1 MVIPVPDQGGA
12 SEARDF
18 LLPDLGEG
26 LTEAEIVAWLVGV
39 GDEVTVDQPI
49 VEVESAK
56 SVVELPSPF
65 AGRVATLHAETGATV
80 HAGSPLITVLTAAPA
95 RPDPTGDP
103 ERAPAQTGHT
113 TAGSR
118 AASEAV
124 PAGAAPVEAATPRT
138 ATPETTAPSG
148 AVLVGYGTR
157 ESTMRLRRPP
167 GARFG
172 KRAPAGPIATAFAA
186 PDAAPLLDP
195 GRRSPVVSPIV
206 RKYARANGL
215 DAGELR
221 GSGPD
226 HLVLRSDVD
235 AAIAALR
242 GNGGAGTASGAGPAS
257 GEPGPENAPTDTV
270 IPITGIRRIT
280 AERLSHSR
288 TVIPDAT
295 VWLDVDAT
303 ELITARARFQ
313 ELTGERFSVTTL
325 VARFVVEGLKR
336 FPLLNSSVDEE
347 AGQIIQHGQINLG
360 LAAQTPR
367 GLLVPVVHGAESMT
381 TRQLRDGIQEVV
393 ALAGKGDYP
402 RQALT
407 GGTFTL
413 NNYGGFGVDG
423 SSPIINHPEAAMLG
437 LGRIIDRPWVVDG
450 QVVVRKVV
458 VLSIVFDHRVCD
470 GDVASGFLTYVAQR
484 IAEPILLLGD
494 L

>member
-1 MVIPVPDQGGA
+1 
-12 SEARDF
+12 
-18 LLPDLGEG
+18 
-26 LTEAEIVAWLVGV
+26 
-39 GDEVTVDQPI
+39 
-49 VEVESAK
+49 
-56 SVVELPSPF
+56 
-65 AGRVATLHAETGATV
+65 
-80 HAGSPLITVLTAAPA
+80 LITVLTAAPA

-157 ESTMRLRRPP
+157 ESTIRLRRPP
-167 GARFG
+167 GGRFG
-172 KRAPAGPIATAFAA
+172 KGAPAGPIATAFAA

-242 GNGGAGTASGAGPAS
+242 G
-257 GEPGPENAPTDTV
+257 PENAPTDTV

-303 ELITARARFQ
+303 ELITARARLQ
-313 ELTGERFSVTTL
+313 ELTGERFSVTAL

-381 TRQLRDGIQEVV
+381 TRQLRDGIQEIV